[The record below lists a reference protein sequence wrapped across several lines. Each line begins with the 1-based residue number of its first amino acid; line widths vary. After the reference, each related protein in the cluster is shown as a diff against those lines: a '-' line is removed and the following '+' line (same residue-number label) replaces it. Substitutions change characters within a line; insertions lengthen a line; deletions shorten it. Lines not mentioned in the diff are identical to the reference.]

1 MKKLIAVIVFL
12 FVFSIPAYSETVMDK
27 DLKEALKTDNITHS
41 LDDESA
47 EYLHQYGISPESSD
61 WVNNLNAR
69 NVFKHIGEFLRSG
82 MKRPFKS
89 GAALIGIVLIS
100 AALTSFGSD
109 SGRFSPALFAAVL
122 AGAALILGDLWQSIS
137 AAVTAIKGT
146 AVFMLG
152 FIPSFAA
159 VTALSGQT
167 ATSASMSAL
176 LLFAAEGI
184 SAFASFLI
192 LPLMGGYLSLC
203 LSESVSPLIKSA
215 AVSDALKKL
224 SNWGMSLITILFTG
238 ILGIQTA
245 INSSADSLGIKT
257 TKFIVGTSVPVAGTA
272 LSEAASTIYSSMSL
286 LKSTFGMYA
295 VVALLVIML
304 PVLCELLIWRLT
316 LNLCL
321 AISNMLEIPKFSGL
335 IKAVDTVIS
344 VLIGILLLVVGM
356 FIICLTIVVASGG

>member
-27 DLKEALKTDNITHS
+27 DLKEALKTDNITSS

-137 AAVTAIKGT
+137 AAVTA
-146 AVFMLG
+146 
-152 FIPSFAA
+152 
-159 VTALSGQT
+159 LSGQT

-203 LSESVSPLIKSA
+203 LSESVSP
-215 AVSDALKKL
+215 
-224 SNWGMSLITILFTG
+224 
-238 ILGIQTA
+238 
-245 INSSADSLGIKT
+245 
-257 TKFIVGTSVPVAGTA
+257 
-272 LSEAASTIYSSMSL
+272 
-286 LKSTFGMYA
+286 
-295 VVALLVIML
+295 
-304 PVLCELLIWRLT
+304 
-316 LNLCL
+316 
-321 AISNMLEIPKFSGL
+321 
-335 IKAVDTVIS
+335 
-344 VLIGILLLVVGM
+344 
-356 FIICLTIVVASGG
+356 

>member
-1 MKKLIAVIVFL
+1 MKKLALIIIL
-12 FVFSIPAYSETVMDK
+12 LIVFSIPAYSETIVDK
-27 DLKEALKTDNITHS
+27 DLGDAIGTENIKTS

-47 EYLHQYGISPESSD
+47 KLLEEYGINPDTTD
-61 WVNNLNAR
+61 WVEKLNAK
-69 NVFKHIGEFLRSG
+69 NVFKHIGEFLKSG

-89 GAALIGIVLIS
+89 GATLIGIILIT

-109 SGRFSPALFAAVL
+109 NGRFSPALFAAVL
-122 AGAALILGDLWQSIS
+122 AGAAVIVGDMWQSIS
-137 AAVTAIKGT
+137 AAVSAIKG
-146 AVFMLG
+146 ASVFMLG
-152 FIPSFAA
+152 FVPSFAA

-167 ATSASMSAL
+167 ATSVSMSAL

-184 SAFASFLI
+184 SAFASFMI

-203 LSESVSPLIKSA
+203 LCESVSPLIKGA
-215 AVSDALKKL
+215 AVSEALKKL

-257 TKFIVGTSVPVAGTA
+257 AKFIVGTSVPVAGAA

-286 LKSTFGMYA
+286 IKSTVGMYG

-304 PVLCELLIWRLT
+304 PILCELLIWRLT
-316 LNLCL
+316 LNVCL
-321 AISNMLEIPKFSGL
+321 AVSNMLEIPKFSGL

-344 VLIGILLLVVGM
+344 VLVGILLLVVGM

>member
-1 MKKLIAVIVFL
+1 MKKLILIVVFL
-12 FVFSIPAYSETVMDK
+12 FVFSIPTYSETIVDK
-27 DLKEALKTDNITHS
+27 DLNNALETDNITSS
-41 LDDESA
+41 LDEESA
-47 EYLHQYGISPESSD
+47 EYLSQYGITPDSTD
-61 WVNNLNAR
+61 WVENLNAQ
-69 NVFKHIGEFLRSG
+69 NVFKHIGEFLKSG

-89 GAALIGIVLIS
+89 GATLIAIILIT
-100 AALTSFGSD
+100 AALTSFGIEG
-109 SGRFSPALFAAVL
+109 GRFSPALFAAVL
-122 AGAALILGDLWQSIS
+122 AGAAVIVGDMWQSIS
-137 AAVTAIKGT
+137 AAVSAIKGI

-152 FIPSFAA
+152 FVPSFAA

-184 SAFASFLI
+184 SAFASFMI

-203 LSESVSPLIKSA
+203 LSESVSPLIQGA
-215 AVSDALKKL
+215 AISEALKKL
-224 SNWGMSLITILFTG
+224 SNWGMSLITVLFTG

-245 INSSADSLGIKT
+245 INSTADSLGIKT
-257 TKFIVGTSVPVAGTA
+257 AKFIVGTSVPVAGTA

-286 LKSTFGMYA
+286 LKSTVGMYG

-304 PVLCELLIWRLT
+304 PILCELLIWRLT
-316 LNLCL
+316 LNVCL
-321 AISNMLEIPKFSGL
+321 AVSNMLEIPKFSGL

-344 VLIGILLLVVGM
+344 VLVGILLLVVGM